1 MFMPTS
7 SPDVLLPKNRNF
19 MYRIMLRGCL
29 CLAALYGLPANA
41 QSNDQKAEADAL
53 LNEYLARSG
62 LPGIAVAI
70 GVKGEL
76 LYSGGFGYADVE
88 QKVPIDPARTKFRIG
103 SISKP
108 LTSVAIGLLLQSGTL
123 DLDAPIQAY
132 VPVFPRKREGVI
144 TIRNLAGH
152 LSGIRHY
159 AGISEAFNQQNYSSI
174 LDTLSVFADDALLHA
189 PGEKYGYSSYGFN
202 LISAAIE
209 SISGGSYL
217 DYMQQHVFQPLDM
230 RNTVADKVDDIIP
243 DKSRYYRIAR
253 GKIEKEDDY
262 DASISW
268 AGGGYLST
276 AEDLVKFGFSMLDN
290 TLLTRATVDLLWT
303 PQQLASGD
311 MTRYG
316 IGWQTLYANGTR
328 YAFHSGDSP
337 GGTVSLTIV
346 ESTGLVFVM
355 ASNTSFANLDVPLI
369 QRLSRI
375 FVPI

>member
-1 MFMPTS
+1 MFMLWN
-7 SPDVLLPKNRNF
+7 SPKVLLPKGRNLTHS
-19 MYRIMLRGCL
+19 ILLKACL
-29 CLAALYGLPANA
+29 CLAAVYGLHANA
-41 QSNDQKAEADAL
+41 QSDTQKAEADAL

-76 LYSGGFGYADVE
+76 VYSGGFGYADIE
-88 QKVPIDPARTKFRIG
+88 QKIPIDPANTKFRIG

-108 LTSVAIGLLLQSGTL
+108 LTSVAIGLLLQSGSL

-132 VPVFPRKREGVI
+132 VPVFPRKREGEI
-144 TIRNLAGH
+144 TIRNLGGH
-152 LSGIRHY
+152 LR
-159 AGISEAFNQQNYSSI
+159 SEAFNQQNYLNI
-174 LDTLSVFADDALLHA
+174 LDTLSVFSEDALLHA
-189 PGEKYGYSSYGFN
+189 PGEKYSYSSYGFN

-209 SISGGSYL
+209 SISGESYL
-217 DYMQQHVFQPLDM
+217 DYMQQHVFQPLNM

-243 DKSRYYRIAR
+243 DRSRYYRIGN
-253 GKIEKEDDY
+253 GKIEKEDHY
-262 DASISW
+262 DASITW

-290 TLLTRATVDLLWT
+290 SLLNRETVDLLWT
-303 PQQLASGD
+303 PQQLDSGSI
-311 MTRYG
+311 TRYG

-328 YAFHSGDSP
+328 YAFHSGESP